1 MIDVDKKFDKDDKKK
16 TTAAQV
22 LLKELKT
29 FINS

>member
-22 LLKELKT
+22 ELKELST